1 MRHPELVQ
9 RRGPDGS
16 PTVLERLPHLVVA
29 LRAVRERV
37 AVREHDVGPEDP
49 RVAPAEDGGALDDV
63 RGDGLHVV
71 RAGVREEL
79 LVRRHHAII
88 PLEDL
93 VREPERDA
101 PVGAQLPACARAPLL
116 DLRPLPLH
124 GLRIVGPL
132 GEREEAR
139 WGALP
144 GGGPDDARTGLDGR
158 LEGGF
163 GVLWGV
169 GSVEVVEDRRD
180 AVVEGLEQACE
191 CADGDLLWSQRSLER
206 P

>member
-16 PTVLERLPHLVVA
+16 PTVLERLPHLVVE

-37 AVREHDVGPEDP
+37 AVREHNVGPEDS
-49 RVAPAEDGGALDDV
+49 RIAPAKDRGALDDV
-63 RGDGLHVV
+63 RCDRLDVV
-71 RAGVREEL
+71 CARVRQEL
-79 LVRRHHAII
+79 LVRRHLAL
-88 PLEDL
+88 PLKDL
-93 VREPERDA
+93 VREPECNA
-101 PVGAQLPACARAPLL
+101 PVGAQLTPSARAPLF

-169 GSVEVVEDRRD
+169 GSVEVVEYRGD